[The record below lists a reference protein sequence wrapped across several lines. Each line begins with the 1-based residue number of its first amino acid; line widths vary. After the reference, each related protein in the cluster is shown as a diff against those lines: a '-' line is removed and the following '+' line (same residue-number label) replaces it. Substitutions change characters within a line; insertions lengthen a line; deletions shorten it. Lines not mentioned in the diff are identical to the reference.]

1 MNFKDRFLI
10 DIFFLLLCFEKLISS
25 VSFIEMKLMF
35 GTFWP
40 GLKNKSCRMRIMF
53 IKYAKFY

>member
-10 DIFFLLLCFEKLISS
+10 DIFFVVFEKLISS

-35 GTFWP
+35 WD
-40 GLKNKSCRMRIMF
+40 LLAWIKNKSCRMRIMF